1 MATEVKPLM
10 PLRMPRSFR
19 LDAGPPS
26 DSHAEKMVEVDTLSL
41 WYGKAQALKGI
52 SLSAI
57 KNSVTALIG
66 PSGCG
71 KSTLL
76 RCLNR
81 MNDLAENIRI
91 QGVIRVNNRDIYDP
105 SQDVDA
111 LRKRI
116 GMVFQRSTP
125 FPKSI
130 YENIAFGPRITGVKR
145 RSDLDQT
152 VEQSLIGAA
161 LWEEVK
167 DRLDESALGLSG
179 GQQQR
184 LCIARALAM
193 RPELILFDEPCAALD
208 PMATA
213 KIEELIVQ
221 LKRDYTIAIVT
232 HNLQQAARISDY
244 TAFLYLGEL
253 VEFNATERIFTNP
266 ANDRTQSYVT
276 GRFG

>member
-1 MATEVKPLM
+1 MSTELKPLVS
-10 PLRMPRSFR
+10 LGRPRSFR
-19 LDAGPPS
+19 PDAVATGGGR
-26 DSHAEKMVEVDTLSL
+26 AERMVEVETLSL
-41 WYGKAQALKGI
+41 WYGKSQALNGI

-130 YENIAFGPRITGVKR
+130 YENIVFGPRILGVKR
-145 RSDLDQT
+145 RAELDEI
-152 VEQSLIGAA
+152 VESSLAGAA
-161 LWEEVK
+161 LW
-167 DRLDESALGLSG
+167 
-179 GQQQR
+179 
-184 LCIARALAM
+184 
-193 RPELILFDEPCAALD
+193 
-208 PMATA
+208 
-213 KIEELIVQ
+213 
-221 LKRDYTIAIVT
+221 
-232 HNLQQAARISDY
+232 
-244 TAFLYLGEL
+244 
-253 VEFNATERIFTNP
+253 
-266 ANDRTQSYVT
+266 
-276 GRFG
+276 

>member
-10 PLRMPRSFR
+10 PLGMPRSFR

-26 DSHAEKMVEVDTLSL
+26 DGHAEKMVEVETLSL

-52 SLSAI
+52 SFSAI

-91 QGVIRVNNRDIYDP
+91 QGVIRVNSRDIYDP
-105 SQDVDA
+105 AEDVDA

-130 YENIAFGPRITGVKR
+130 YENVVFGPRIIGINKR
-145 RSDLDQT
+145 
-152 VEQSLIGAA
+152 E
-161 LWEEVK
+161 
-167 DRLDESALGLSG
+167 
-179 GQQQR
+179 
-184 LCIARALAM
+184 
-193 RPELILFDEPCAALD
+193 ALD
-208 PMATA
+208 P
-213 KIEELIVQ
+213 IVE
-221 LKRDYTIAIVT
+221 R
-232 HNLQQAARISDY
+232 S
-244 TAFLYLGEL
+244 L
-253 VEFNATERIFTNP
+253 V
-266 ANDRTQSYVT
+266 
-276 GRFG
+276 G